1 MLPAS
6 IHVEPQES
14 HTEALTAAL
23 QALLRWAG
31 GEVRYAD
38 VHAVLGLAFLIYA
51 RGPEHCLASW
61 MLEGRD
67 VFLAE
72 TAAAFGLRLRALHPP
87 EAARGLED
95 SAEFAQHFDASYK
108 PLIARALE
116 HGQPVLARG
125 TWAGQTG
132 IWGVITSTDGA
143 GFGGTSVA
151 TGSGSA
157 ALTAPAVQ
165 VYVVEDAQWRLPDA
179 GELWRLAIGRAQVTL
194 QNRLVGRLNLTT
206 GPEVFRLWQ
215 ERLRTPYVC
224 AVHGPQSRACQQALM
239 KAIISSRTTG
249 AEFIRHHRGALPTA
263 LQPLADRV
271 AALCGDLIWILSDM
285 AKPQADPDRGA
296 TDGGRAQSS
305 AALEKAYAC
314 ERELRQAMANVAA
327 TMPLRDATLSD
338 SGPPS

>member
-6 IHVEPQES
+6 IHVEPQKS
-14 HTEALTAAL
+14 HTESLTAAL

-31 GEVRYAD
+31 GDARYAD
-38 VHAVLGLAFLIYA
+38 VHAVLGLAFLISA

-125 TWAGQTG
+125 AWAGQAG
-132 IWGVITSTDGA
+132 LWGVITNTDGA
-143 GFGGTSVA
+143 GFSGTSVA
-151 TGSGSA
+151 TGSGTA

-165 VYVVEDAQWRLPDA
+165 VYVVEDARWRVPDA
-179 GELWRLAIGRAQVTL
+179 GELWRSAIDRAQVVL
-194 QNRLVGRLNLTT
+194 QNRLVGRLDLTT

-215 ERLRTPYVC
+215 ERLRAPCTC
-224 AVHGPQSRACQQALM
+224 AMHGPHSRACQQALVNE
-239 KAIISSRTTG
+239 IIRSRTTG
-249 AEFIRHHRGALPTA
+249 AEFIRHHRGALPA
-263 LQPLADRV
+263 PLQPLADRV
-271 AALCGDLIWILSDM
+271 AALCGDLISILSALAD
-285 AKPQADPDRGA
+285 PQAAADQGA
-296 TDGGRAQSS
+296 TSGGRGQSS

-314 ERELRQAMANVAA
+314 ERELRQAMADVTA

-338 SGPPS
+338 SGPPT